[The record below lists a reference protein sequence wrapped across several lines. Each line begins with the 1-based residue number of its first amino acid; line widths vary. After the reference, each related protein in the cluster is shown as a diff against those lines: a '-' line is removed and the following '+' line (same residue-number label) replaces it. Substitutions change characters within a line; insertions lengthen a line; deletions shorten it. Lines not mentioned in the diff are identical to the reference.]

1 MDSNSHLE
9 FFYGSLYTSIDAQG
23 PLGWFHRLTHKQLES
38 GLDEYFGESILEIG
52 VNRGEHLTF
61 VKHPFD
67 LYVATDYR
75 VTDLDLGA
83 KDSKVSQAACSAELL
98 PFLSASFDRVV
109 LTCVL
114 HHLRDPLMS
123 LSEIRR
129 VTKPNGIISILL
141 PCDPGL
147 AYRISWAMTSGR
159 RLRRLGVV
167 NPQLFHS
174 LEHHSHFAALRTY
187 IAETFKNDK
196 INTRWWPWRSPSW
209 NLNLFTVISVQVRKS
224 QP

>member
-1 MDSNSHLE
+1 VDLNGHLK

-38 GLDEYFGESILEIG
+38 GLDEFFGKSILEIG
-52 VNRGEHLTF
+52 VNRGEHLAF

-75 VTDLDLGA
+75 VTDLNLGA
-83 KDSKVSQAACSAELL
+83 KDSQVAQAACSAESL
-98 PFLSASFDRVV
+98 PFPSESFDRVV

-114 HHLRDPLMS
+114 HHLRDPLLS

-147 AYRISWAMTSGR
+147 A
-159 RLRRLGVV
+159 
-167 NPQLFHS
+167 
-174 LEHHSHFAALRTY
+174 
-187 IAETFKNDK
+187 
-196 INTRWWPWRSPSW
+196 
-209 NLNLFTVISVQVRKS
+209 
-224 QP
+224 